1 MLLSEEQKN
10 NKMEA
15 VCFAGDQWVPL
26 RDAGL
31 PLSDLG
37 LRRGYA
43 VFDFLRVTAG
53 VPLFLSKHVDRFFT
67 SATEMR
73 LGIPFSPVEI
83 QKMVHQII
91 DFNQLQDAGIRL
103 MLTGGSSPDGVHLGI
118 PRLFIVHENLV
129 PPANH
134 LPAAGFHLITHS
146 FRRQFTKAKTTDYAM
161 ELWLRPMVDNLGA
174 NDVLYHQDGF
184 ISECPRCNFF
194 AVNRAGQLITT
205 DKHIL
210 HGITRATILEIARE
224 IGVDV
229 ELRDLHVKEI
239 PLLREAFIS
248 STTKRIIPVS
258 RIDDVMVPMDGKVTD
273 ILYQRFLQREQ
284 AEITNGSAI

>member
-1 MLLSEEQKN
+1 
-10 NKMEA
+10 MEW
-15 VCFAGDQWVPL
+15 VCFAGEQWVPL
-26 RDAGL
+26 RDAGV

-43 VFDFLRVTAG
+43 VFDFLRVSAG
-53 VPLFLSKHVDRFFT
+53 VPLFLSRHVDRFFT
-67 SATEMR
+67 SAAEMR
-73 LGIPFSPVEI
+73 LVMPFSYAEI
-83 QKMVHQII
+83 KKMVLQII
-91 DFNQLQDAGIRL
+91 GFNQLQDAGIRL
-103 MLTGGSSPDGVHLGI
+103 LLTGGSSPDGIHLGK

-134 LPAAGFHLITHS
+134 LQAAGFHLVTHS
-146 FRRQFTKAKTTDYAM
+146 FRRQFTSAKTTDYAM

-194 AVNRAGQLITT
+194 GVNPAGQLITP

-210 HGITRATILEIARE
+210 HGITRATILDIARE
-224 IGVDV
+224 MGMDV

-239 PLLREAFIS
+239 PFLREAFIS

-258 RIDDVMVPMDGKVTD
+258 RIDDVSLPMDRKVTD
-273 ILYQRFLQREQ
+273 ILYQCFLQREH
-284 AEITNGSAI
+284 AEITNGSAV